1 MNYSHYHEQQGGKM
15 QFELKK
21 IDLFSAIKISFIV
34 NAVLGLAIGL
44 FAGAI
49 LAFFTGFI
57 NQMMAISPLS
67 PQFGALGGLFLGL
80 FYAVFLSV
88 VNGVIITGIVVL
100 LYNLIADW
108 IGGIK
113 LDLFS
118 ISGTQTNPATSVTPP
133 SDTKGQS
140 TND

>member
-1 MNYSHYHEQQGGKM
+1 M

-21 IDLFSAIKISFIV
+21 IDIFSAIKISFII
-34 NAVLGLAIGL
+34 NAILGLAIGL

-49 LAFFTGFI
+49 LAFIMGFI
-57 NQMMAISPLS
+57 NQLMPYQQISPLG

-113 LDLFS
+113 LDLLS
-118 ISGTQTNPATSVTPP
+118 ISGSQAKLATSVSQPP
-133 SDTKGQS
+133 DAKGQS
-140 TND
+140 TNA

>member
-1 MNYSHYHEQQGGKM
+1 M

-49 LAFFTGFI
+49 LAFVMGFI
-57 NQMMAISPLS
+57 NQIMPYEQISPLS

-100 LYNLIADW
+100 LYNLIAGW

-113 LDLFS
+113 LDMFS
-118 ISGTQTNPATSVTPP
+118 VSGIQIKPATSVTPP
-133 SDTKGQS
+133 SDTGGHS
-140 TND
+140 TNA

>member
-1 MNYSHYHEQQGGKM
+1 M

-49 LAFFTGFI
+49 LAFFMGFI
-57 NQMMAISPLS
+57 NQMMPYEQTFPLT
-67 PQFGALGGLFLGL
+67 PQFGFLGGFFLSL

-88 VNGVIITGIVVL
+88 INGVIITGIVVL
-100 LYNLIADW
+100 LYNLIAGW
-108 IGGIK
+108 VGGIK
-113 LDLFS
+113 LNMLT
-118 ISGTQTNPATSVTPP
+118 ISTIE
-133 SDTKGQS
+133 TKQPTVLSQS
-140 TND
+140 SNAGDQSKDV